1 MYRVTGFLTNVQAGW
16 RVMMVIAALLWSS
29 SPIAADIEAFYGAY
43 AGRGVARSSGGELTD
58 RDLSVE
64 IGPDK
69 KGKGFVLAWSTVS
82 QRSDGRQK
90 RKDYRIRFVPG
101 GRDNVYSSAMR
112 INMFGRAVP
121 LDPLKG
127 DPYVWAAVSG
137 RTLKVH
143 ALVVTEGF
151 GYEMQ
156 TYERTLT
163 KEGMDLKFTRVR
175 DDERL
180 RDLQAKL
187 VRLPR

>member
-29 SPIAADIEAFYGAY
+29 SPIAADIEAFY
-43 AGRGVARSSGGELTD
+43 
-58 RDLSVE
+58 
-64 IGPDK
+64 GPDK

-127 DPYVWAAVSG
+127 DPYVWAVVSG

>member
-1 MYRVTGFLTNVQAGW
+1 MK
-16 RVMMVIAALLWSS
+16 
-29 SPIAADIEAFYGAY
+29 
-43 AGRGVARSSGGELTD
+43 SGT
-58 RDLSVE
+58 
-64 IGPDK
+64 
-69 KGKGFVLAWSTVS
+69 
-82 QRSDGRQK
+82 
-90 RKDYRIRFVPG
+90 
-101 GRDNVYSSAMR
+101 
-112 INMFGRAVP
+112 

-127 DPYVWAAVSG
+127 DPYVWAVVSG